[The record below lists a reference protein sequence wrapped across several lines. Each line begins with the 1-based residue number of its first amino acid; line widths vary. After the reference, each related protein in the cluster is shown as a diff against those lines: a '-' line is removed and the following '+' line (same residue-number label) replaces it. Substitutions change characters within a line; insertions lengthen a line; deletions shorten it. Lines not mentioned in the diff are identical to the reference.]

1 MDAKTLALAL
11 AVLVPPAFAGDAA
24 RTDAK
29 PDAADPS
36 FVRIEEHMKRMR
48 DTMARMQETT
58 HPDERQALVDR
69 HERELQTGLELL
81 HEHEQV
87 MRERSRR

>member
-11 AVLVPPAFAGDAA
+11 AVFVPPVFAGDAA
-24 RTDAK
+24 PAQPK
-29 PDAADPS
+29 PGAADPS

-69 HERELQTGLELL
+69 HERELETGMKLL